1 MIGIKTEDIKMAKG
15 YLIEN
20 RVSLVIVKD
29 GQVIIEEVD
38 RGIKPLFKAVLEKAE
53 FIDGGALADK
63 VIGKAAAMLAVKGNI
78 KNIYAKMIS
87 ESAIQVLN
95 DNGIPVEYELKVPY
109 ILNRDKTDSCP
120 VEKMA
125 KYEDDTEMLIEKI
138 KVFLGY

>member
-1 MIGIKTEDIKMAKG
+1 MINKKTKDIKMAKK

-20 RVSLVIVKD
+20 KVSLVIVKD
-29 GQVIIEEVD
+29 GQVIIEESG

-53 FIDGGALADK
+53 IIDGGVLADK

-78 KNIYAKMIS
+78 KKIYTKMIS
-87 ESAIQVLN
+87 ESAIQVLSNN
-95 DNGIPVEYELKVPY
+95 DISVEYELKVPY

-125 KYEDDTEMLIEKI
+125 KYEDDTERLIEKI
-138 KVFLGY
+138 KEFLKC